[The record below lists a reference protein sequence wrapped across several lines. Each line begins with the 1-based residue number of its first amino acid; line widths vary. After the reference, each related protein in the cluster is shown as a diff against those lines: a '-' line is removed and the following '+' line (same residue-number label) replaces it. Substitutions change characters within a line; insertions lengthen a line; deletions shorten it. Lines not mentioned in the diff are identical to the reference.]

1 MSETKK
7 TRDPKQER
15 SSLRKEKILETAYRL
30 YSEIGYFNT
39 TTNDIAKAANVQISS
54 LYSYFKDKDAILLEL
69 LAKYNTDFL
78 GNFNFDHFYQSN
90 ITKTEEISDLIKS
103 ILNILI
109 KAHTDTLGFNK
120 ELQALYYYKPEV
132 TQLIDNHEE
141 QIRKTCL
148 ELLLAS
154 KNIIT
159 VSDFEATSIICVNL
173 ISSTVDT
180 IVFKKT
186 TLDSNRIIDGC
197 IEAIIKYITR

>member
-1 MSETKK
+1 MKLISVQENLKK
-7 TRDPKQER
+7 GLLIVSHGTGKNINLP
-15 SSLRKEKILETAYRL
+15 IL
-30 YSEIGYFNT
+30 N
-39 TTNDIAKAANVQISS
+39 
-54 LYSYFKDKDAILLEL
+54 
-69 LAKYNTDFL
+69 
-78 GNFNFDHFYQSN
+78 
-90 ITKTEEISDLIKS
+90 
-103 ILNILI
+103 NILI
-109 KAHTDTLGFNK
+109 KAHTDTIGFNK

-132 TQLIDNHEE
+132 TQLIDNHEDK
-141 QIRKTCL
+141 IRKTCL

-154 KNIIT
+154 KNLIT

>member
-1 MSETKK
+1 MNEAKK
-7 TRDPKQER
+7 KRTPKQER
-15 SSLRKEKILETAYRL
+15 SNLRKEKILETAYSL

-39 TTNDIAKAANVQISS
+39 TTNDIAKAANIQISS

-69 LAKYNTDFL
+69 LDKYNTDFL
-78 GNFNFDHFYQSN
+78 DNFNFDYFYQAD
-90 ITKTEEISDLIKS
+90 ITIIEEISNLIKS

-109 KAHTDTLGFNK
+109 KAHTDTIGFNK

-132 TQLIDNHEE
+132 TKLIDNHEDK
-141 QIRKTCL
+141 IRKTCL

-180 IVFKKT
+180 IVFNKT
-186 TLDSNRIIDGC
+186 TFDSDRIIDGC
-197 IEAIIKYITR
+197 IEAIIKYITS